1 MNFSECYDGNRLSE
15 EKLFADEYGVAP
27 NKLVFNL
34 DEETFDLEA
43 ITPNFLEKHFPD
55 TYFKIKKTVNGAT
68 NEGTN
73 SIDIKMETNTFSDDH
88 VFIFKEKCFIF
99 IGINLIVIWYVDQN
113 VDKILKNLLKILPR
127 KKQEF
132 KSSEVNLVAY
142 DQSYYTIT
150 SNINPVELNIEE
162 NYNDDFMPVYKDI
175 EDFLSNRES
184 GLVILRGIVGSGK
197 TSFIRHLI
205 TTHVNNYIII
215 TNSLAEHMS
224 SPEFISFMLDN
235 KDSVFI
241 LEDCEQILMDRKS
254 NFNSAISNILNMSD
268 GLLSDIFNIKFICT
282 FNADINTIDP
292 ALLRKGRCFANYEF
306 KALDLD
312 KTNKLLKKLN
322 HKESDK
328 PLTLAEIYNYSNTDC
343 RTQKLNKIGF

>member
-1 MNFSECYDGNRLSE
+1 MNFSKCYEGGRFSE
-15 EKLFADEYGVAP
+15 AKLFVDEYGVLP
-27 NKLVFNL
+27 NKLIFNL
-34 DEETFDLEA
+34 DKETFDLEA
-43 ITPNFLEKHFPD
+43 ITLNFLKEHFPD
-55 TYFKIKKTVNGAT
+55 AIFSKIETAGEIK
-68 NEGTN
+68 NEDFNT
-73 SIDIKMETNTFSDDH
+73 IDLESEINPFNENN
-88 VFIFKEKCFIF
+88 VLILKEKCFI
-99 IGINLIVIWYVDQN
+99 LIRVDGLIIWYDDQDVKN
-113 VDKILKNLLKILPR
+113 ILENILPILPR

-132 KSSEVNLVAY
+132 KSSEVNLVAF
-142 DQSYYTIT
+142 DQGYYTIT

-162 NYNDDFMPVYKDI
+162 NYNDDFLPIYKDI

-184 GLVILRGIVGSGK
+184 GLVILRGIIGSGK

-205 TTHVNNYIII
+205 TTHIHNYIII
-215 TNSLAEHMS
+215 TNSLAEHIS

-306 KALDLD
+306 KPLCLK
-312 KTNKLLKKLN
+312 KTNALQKKLK
-322 HKESDK
+322 HPESTV
-328 PLTLAEIYNYSNTDC
+328 PMTLAEIYNYNNTDC
-343 RTQKLNKIGF
+343 TTKTQKIGF